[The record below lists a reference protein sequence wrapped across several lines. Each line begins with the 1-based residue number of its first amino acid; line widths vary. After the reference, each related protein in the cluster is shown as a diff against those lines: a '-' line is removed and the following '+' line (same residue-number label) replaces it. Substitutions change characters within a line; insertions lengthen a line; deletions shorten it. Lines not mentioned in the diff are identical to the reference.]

1 MERPDAGN
9 RPTTLPGDLTRP
21 TNRPGQIGGNRPNRP
36 GQDGSGVLPNRPTT
50 LPGDLTKPARP
61 TNRPVTLPGQI
72 GGNGDNWWNDN
83 NGNWGNGNWGNG
95 NGGNWGN
102 GNGGNWGNGNGGNWN
117 NNNFINNTNNNT
129 WNNWVQNNQNNW
141 NVNINNNYNNWGV
154 ANNWNRP
161 GWGNGYSNWGY
172 NNNWGYNSGL
182 YFGDYWCGNYVRP
195 WHNNWYNGCWSGS
208 WCNNWYV
215 PLATG
220 LAGWAIGANTSNWG
234 YSYSYSNPYYVQSA
248 QPVYNY
254 SQPIV
259 IYSDSS
265 SAVASAAAPTGTGQP
280 AGQAA
285 AQPAAQPTSAEQT
298 AAKDFERAQQVFKQG
313 DYTQALVGVE
323 SAMRLVPKDPIF
335 HEFRALC
342 LFALGEYQSAAAV
355 LNSLLATAPGMDWTS
370 MSSLYDD
377 VDDYTKQLRR
387 LEDHIRQKPDDAA
400 ANFVAAYHYLVLDDK
415 DAAIDALKTVVKA
428 QPKDLTAAR
437 LLATLEPPAPPKSAV
452 AEKLPEGK
460 SETGGEAPEEVEAP
474 TTNLVG
480 NWVAKN
486 DQTAIELTVSE
497 EMNFVWK
504 ASMNGQASELQG
516 KLETSENSI
525 AFQTEKQGSLVGQA
539 VSQGPDKFQFILLGA
554 PAGDEGL
561 TFERKK

>member
-1 MERPDAGN
+1 M
-9 RPTTLPGDLTRP
+9 
-21 TNRPGQIGGNRPNRP
+21 
-36 GQDGSGVLPNRPTT
+36 
-50 LPGDLTKPARP
+50 
-61 TNRPVTLPGQI
+61 
-72 GGNGDNWWNDN
+72 
-83 NGNWGNGNWGNG
+83 
-95 NGGNWGN
+95 
-102 GNGGNWGNGNGGNWN
+102 
-117 NNNFINNTNNNT
+117 
-129 WNNWVQNNQNNW
+129 
-141 NVNINNNYNNWGV
+141 
-154 ANNWNRP
+154 
-161 GWGNGYSNWGY
+161 
-172 NNNWGYNSGL
+172 
-182 YFGDYWCGNYVRP
+182 RP

-220 LAGWAIGANTSNWG
+220 LTGWAIGASTSNWG

-248 QPVYNY
+248 QPAYNY

-265 SAVASAAAPTGTGQP
+265 SAAASSAAPATDSQP

-285 AQPAAQPTSAEQT
+285 AQPAAQLSSAEQT
-298 AAKDFERAQQVFKQG
+298 AAKDFERALQVFKEG

-323 SAMRLVPKDPIF
+323 SALRLVPKDPIF
-335 HEFRALC
+335 HEFRALS

-415 DAAIDALKTVVKA
+415 DAAIDALKTVVKV
-428 QPKDLTAAR
+428 QPKDLTASR

-452 AEKLPEGK
+452 AEKLPAGK
-460 SETGGEAPEEVEAP
+460 SESGNVVGEKEAGEKNESPEEIDAP

-480 NWVAKN
+480 SWIAKN
-486 DQTAIELTVSE
+486 DQTSIELTVTD

-504 ASMNGQASELQG
+504 ASMNGQNSELQG
-516 KLETSENSI
+516 KLETTENSL
-525 AFQTEKQGSLVGQA
+525 AFETEKQGNLVGQA

-554 PAGDEGL
+554 PVGDEGL